1 MTAGESIRELALPVV
16 MISANGLICLA
27 LYNRLAA
34 ITSRF
39 RAICREQFDVE
50 TRLLEMEDGSPRDLV
65 QQYKDRLLLLT
76 RQRRSA
82 RARARQIRDAL
93 LLLLLAVIVM
103 FATSLLLGLS
113 QELALSP
120 VVPLGAFV
128 AGVGL
133 MIAGVGL
140 AIRELYLFL
149 EVMEPEEGELDSLD
163 VVRSEGTPQELT
175 PLLERP

>member
-39 RAICREQFDVE
+39 RVFCREQFEVE
-50 TRLLEMEDGSPRDLV
+50 TRLLEMPDDTPPDLV
-65 QQYKDRLLLLT
+65 RQFEDRLLMLSK
-76 RQRRSA
+76 QRRSA

-93 LLLLLAVIVM
+93 VLLLLAVIVM
-103 FATSLLLGLS
+103 LATSLLLGLS
-113 QELALSP
+113 QELDLSP
-120 VVPLGAFV
+120 AVPLSTFV

-133 MIAGVGL
+133 MIAGVAL

-149 EVMEPEEGELDSLD
+149 DVIEAEDGELESLD
-163 VVRSEGTPQELT
+163 VVRSERAPPELS
-175 PLLERP
+175 PVFERQ